1 MNEQLN
7 NEIVETIDENN
18 EEKNYSWEN
27 EGRKII
33 NSKKINLTDED
44 IITIKYCF
52 KNSTIPK
59 DLRKEYWLLVTGAK
73 ELKLKNPNYY
83 NTILNHFPENPLSK
97 KNEEQIFLDIH
108 RTFPEDKSFTEEKIQ
123 SLKNILIAY
132 SRRNCTLGYCQGFNY
147 IVGKLLKVIKDEEN
161 VFWIFV
167 QILENILPIN
177 YYYNSV
183 GIIIDNNIFVEHLK
197 TKDKD
202 LMDHF
207 ENNKFEL
214 LVKNILYK
222 WLICLFSQNIKDDL
236 LFVIWDIFFIEGT
249 PILFETIKIILEKN
263 KEKLLEITQIDKLI
277 NLFNS
282 VHKLELLNQHEGEL
296 LKELLKYKSME
307 KSYITKERK
316 KLYKETTDSMKGLNK
331 NKYKIK
337 ENETC
342 DESWDNCFYIKK
354 KYDSDDFIVYQR
366 MEKMEIIDNFYQEKI
381 KRCNSLKNY
390 ENIFQKEMSDYYEYE
405 NLMVQRREHKCPDSI
420 KNRIRERMKSCDGI
434 NKNKNKDKYE
444 INDYFNK
451 IIKRK
456 KKITKKNDKNDEQD
470 DLYEKIWSP
479 YNLDY

>member
-1 MNEQLN
+1 M
-7 NEIVETIDENN
+7 
-18 EEKNYSWEN
+18 
-27 EGRKII
+27 
-33 NSKKINLTDED
+33 
-44 IITIKYCF
+44 
-52 KNSTIPK
+52 
-59 DLRKEYWLLVTGAK
+59 
-73 ELKLKNPNYY
+73 
-83 NTILNHFPENPLSK
+83 
-97 KNEEQIFLDIH
+97 
-108 RTFPEDKSFTEEKIQ
+108 
-123 SLKNILIAY
+123 
-132 SRRNCTLGYCQGFNY
+132 
-147 IVGKLLKVIKDEEN
+147 IKDEEN

-354 KYDSDDFIVYQR
+354 I
-366 MEKMEIIDNFYQEKI
+366 
-381 KRCNSLKNY
+381 
-390 ENIFQKEMSDYYEYE
+390 
-405 NLMVQRREHKCPDSI
+405 
-420 KNRIRERMKSCDGI
+420 
-434 NKNKNKDKYE
+434 
-444 INDYFNK
+444 
-451 IIKRK
+451 
-456 KKITKKNDKNDEQD
+456 
-470 DLYEKIWSP
+470 
-479 YNLDY
+479 